1 MGPDVLSTY
10 ILYMHGTKTKYT
22 EVQEYCTGL
31 FKSMGV
37 SMLINVHDTQTRP
50 KIIWSGGK
58 KMIPNIKAD
67 KNESQEHS
75 MNKTQLS
82 GKLIFEIDLPISY
95 KNSTFLTDNNT
106 YAFPF
111 HFK

>member
-1 MGPDVLSTY
+1 
-10 ILYMHGTKTKYT
+10 
-22 EVQEYCTGL
+22 
-31 FKSMGV
+31 
-37 SMLINVHDTQTRP
+37 
-50 KIIWSGGK
+50 
-58 KMIPNIKAD
+58 MIPNIKAD